1 MGRRKIYKT
10 EEEKSIAKKM
20 QWMEYYQRNKEEIN
34 RKRMNKYYDKKN
46 K

>member
-10 EEEKSIAKKM
+10 DEEKSIAKKK
-20 QWMEYYQRNKEEIN
+20 QWMEYYQKNKEEIN
-34 RKRMNKYYDKKN
+34 KKRMDKYYDRKN